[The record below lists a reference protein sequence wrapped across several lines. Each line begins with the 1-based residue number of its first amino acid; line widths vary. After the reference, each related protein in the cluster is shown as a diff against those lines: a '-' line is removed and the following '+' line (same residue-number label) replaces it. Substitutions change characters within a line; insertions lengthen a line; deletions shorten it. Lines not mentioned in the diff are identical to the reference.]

1 MYDDDKDNYVIG
13 IIMARYSLKS
23 GMKRFGIKEGGG
35 GDVTDELSQLHDKEK
50 IPVGT
55 KTIT

>member
-23 GMKRFGIKEGGG
+23 GMKRFGIKGGG
-35 GDVTDELSQLHDKEK
+35 VTDELSQLHDKEK